1 MPEQPT
7 MTLYVR
13 RHPEGW
19 QAGFCKGIGGTIGKT
34 REEVVQRMAGL
45 AAQYGAQVKVVD
57 EK

>member
-1 MPEQPT
+1 

-34 REEVVQRMAGL
+34 REEVVQRMVGL
-45 AAQYGAQVKVVD
+45 AAQYGAKVEVVD